1 MRLWLHSTISV
12 AALALSFGAG
22 FCAAEVAVAG
32 KIADENG
39 LAVPFARIELRA
51 APSAAPIAADAD
63 IAGGF
68 ALKLPAPGLYRVHAE
83 RQGFFVFNGDST
95 LEEGVN
101 QLHLTLNHLQDFLQS
116 VDVAYSAPAIDPEQ
130 PVEQKQLNSVEIL
143 NAPFPNSQDLRYALP
158 LLQGVVQDVNGR
170 VHVNGGASEQTNFT
184 LDGFNLSDPVSGQLD
199 ARLNIEA
206 VRSVD
211 LDSSRYSADKD
222 HGSAGSVDL
231 KTGMGDDVFR
241 FGATNF
247 FPGISSENGLHID
260 RWTPRI
266 SVSGPIDRGK
276 AWFYNAFDTF
286 YDVNTVS
293 QLPRGAN
300 RSRDLTSSDLTRLQV
315 NLTPSNILMGSLLYN
330 YIDQTYNGLSFIN
343 PAETTVNRR
352 QDLYFSSVKD
362 QVYFHNGALTEFG
375 FAASREYLQSSP
387 QGNQIFEILPTGERG
402 NYFENITEH
411 ADREQWL
418 SSTYLP
424 TMHAWGAHQLR
435 FGADIERSGF
445 DQSALRHQYRVLRQ
459 DSSIARN
466 VQFFG
471 NGFTSKTSTQAAE
484 YIEDRWAPA
493 EGLLIE
499 GGARA
504 DWDDIVRKLQFSPRL
519 SVAYA
524 PKWMGGTKVSAGIG
538 MFHDALNLGIL
549 GRQDQVTISTFY
561 DANGQLARAPVET
574 SFLVDPRFL
583 RVPRYRIV
591 SGSVERK
598 LPFEFYGKASYIGRM
613 GENGFTFAPLVLPA
627 PGQVPVGGVYQLRNW
642 RNDRYDALEL
652 TVRRT
657 FGGKFEWVGGYT
669 RSSARTDADV
679 DYSLSNPIFARQAP
693 GPLPWDA
700 PNRFLT
706 WGWAPFPKSA
716 VPHALDFLVRNTN
729 VAYLLEYR
737 TGFPFSVVN
746 EEGFLYGA
754 PDSRRLPS
762 YFDINLHFE
771 RRFRALHYL
780 WAWRFGVNNLTNNGN
795 SNVVDNNINSPT
807 FLTYGRGQRRAFNV
821 RLRFLGRT

>member
-1 MRLWLHSTISV
+1 MRLWLRSTIPF
-12 AALALSFGAG
+12 AALALSFATG
-22 FCAAEVAVAG
+22 FASAEVTVAG

-39 LAVPFARIELRA
+39 LAIPFARIEMHSMS
-51 APSAAPIAADAD
+51 SAVAITTDSD

-68 ALKLPAPGLYRVHAE
+68 TLRLPAPGVYQVHAE
-83 RQGFFVFNGDST
+83 RTGFFVFNGNST
-95 LEEGVN
+95 LEEGTN

-130 PVEQKQLNSVEIL
+130 PAEQKQLNSVEIL
-143 NAPFPNSQDLRYALP
+143 NTPFPNSQDLRYALP

-170 VHVNGGASEQTNFT
+170 IHVNGGASGQTNFT
-184 LDGFNLSDPVSGQLD
+184 LDGFNLSDPVSGQFD

-247 FPGISSENGLHID
+247 FPGISTEGGLHID
-260 RWTPRI
+260 KWTPRI
-266 SVSGPIDRGK
+266 TVSGPIEKGR
-276 AWFYNAFDTF
+276 AWFYNGFDTF

-300 RSRDLTSSDLTRLQV
+300 RSRDLTSSDLTRLLV
-315 NLTPSNILMGSLLYN
+315 NPTPSNILTGSLLYN
-330 YIDQTYNGLSFIN
+330 YIDETRNGLSFLD
-343 PAETTVNRR
+343 PVETTLNMR
-352 QDLYFSSVKD
+352 QDLYFTSIKD

-375 FAASREYLQSSP
+375 LAASREYLQSSP
-387 QGNQIFEILPTGERG
+387 QGNQVFEILPTGERG
-402 NYFENITEH
+402 NYFEGITER

-418 SSTYLP
+418 SNTYLP

-445 DQSALRHQYRVLRQ
+445 DQSADRHEYRVLRE

-471 NGFTSKTSTQAAE
+471 NGFTSKSSTQAAE
-484 YIEDRWAPA
+484 YFEDRWAPRA
-493 EGLLIE
+493 GLLIE
-499 GGARA
+499 GGVRA

-538 MFHDALNLGIL
+538 MFHDALNLGVL
-549 GRQDQVTISTFY
+549 GRQDQVSISTFY
-561 DANGQLARAPVET
+561 DPNGQLERAPVET
-574 SFLVDPRFL
+574 SFLVDPRLL
-583 RVPRYRIV
+583 RVPRYRIL
-591 SGSVERK
+591 SGSLERK
-598 LPFEFYGKASYIGRM
+598 LPFEFYGKASYIGRV
-613 GENGFTFAPLVLPA
+613 GENGFAFAPLAPPA
-627 PGQVPVGGVYQLRNW
+627 PGEVPVGGVYQLRNW

-652 TVRRT
+652 TMRRT

-679 DYSLSNPIFARQAP
+679 EYSLQNPIFARQAP

-706 WGWAPFPKSA
+706 WGWAPVSKSI
-716 VPHALDFLVRNTN
+716 VPPALDFIVRNTD
-729 VAYLLEYR
+729 VAYLMEYR

-746 EEGFLYGA
+746 EEGFLYGNPNA
-754 PDSRRLPS
+754 QRLPA

-780 WAWRFGVNNLTNNGN
+780 WAWRFGLNNLTNNGN
-795 SNVVDNNINSPT
+795 PNVVDNNINSPT
-807 FLTYGRGQRRAFNV
+807 FLTYGRGPRRAFSV